1 MPKKVPATVQKKRE
15 REARIAQQEQEN
27 KKKCDAQ
34 KQETLKY
41 ALEKGKA
48 HWENFQKEQ
57 QTIIDTKRQAFTRQE
72 FFVPSEPKFFLVV
85 RIKGINKVA
94 PKPKKI
100 LQLFRLTQ
108 IGTAVFIKN
117 NKATMNMLRVIEPWV
132 TYGAPS
138 RKTVKALIYKRG
150 YGKINRQR
158 IPLSSNEVV

>member
-1 MPKKVPATVQKKRE
+1 
-15 REARIAQQEQEN
+15 
-27 KKKCDAQ
+27 
-34 KQETLKY
+34 
-41 ALEKGKA
+41 
-48 HWENFQKEQ
+48 
-57 QTIIDTKRQAFTRQE
+57 
-72 FFVPSEPKFFLVV
+72 LVV